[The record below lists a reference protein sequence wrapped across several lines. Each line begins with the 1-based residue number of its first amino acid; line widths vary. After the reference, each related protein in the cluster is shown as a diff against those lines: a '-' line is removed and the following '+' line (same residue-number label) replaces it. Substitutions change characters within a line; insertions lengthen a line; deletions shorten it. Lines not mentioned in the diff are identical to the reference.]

1 MESEWW
7 QQLEELYHTA
17 LKIDPAQR
25 RQFLDAHCGE
35 NKSLCSAALSLLE
48 IPVGVD
54 SIFDHPAFEVVAKRM
69 AAEREQE
76 SESDD
81 PLIGSTIGNLK
92 FIGKVGAGGMGVV
105 YKALDLRLHRHV
117 ALKFLPEILA
127 GDPAARERFRREA
140 RAASALNHPNICT
153 IHDIGEHEGKLF
165 IVMELLEGSTLAEC
179 IHGKRLSDEQL
190 AKWAADIADGLA
202 AAHARGIIH
211 RDIKPANIFVTN
223 DGRLKILDFGLA
235 KLQAKPQNMA
245 AAIGDLSTIA
255 DASTPGMVIGT
266 LAYMSPEQARGE
278 QLDARTDIFSFGAT
292 LYEMATGA
300 RAFPGKSVAEIHAA
314 ILNREPR
321 PPRELNR
328 GTPERLQEI
337 ITKALQK
344 DAAQRYQ
351 SAVEMRADLGALN
364 GKGGKETNSNRRK
377 WSGLTAATLLLAV
390 VAGVS
395 YYLSVRTPKV
405 HALTDKDTVVLAE
418 FTNKTGEPVFDDS
431 LGQGLAVQLA
441 QSPYL
446 NILSE
451 QRVRE
456 ALVNA
461 KLPPTTPLTPEI
473 AAQVCQRTNSTAII
487 EGSISRFGS
496 RYQIILKAQA
506 CAKGDDIARVEAEA
520 KDRDHVLGALGP
532 LATQIRK
539 KLGELPETIKK
550 YDVPLYEATTGS
562 LEALKAFSLGHRAAE
577 TEGDAQAIALFKQA
591 TVLDPNFA
599 LAYYRLA
606 AHYGNVGEEKL
617 ATETYKKAYSL
628 RDRVGTLDK
637 LRISSMYLRDVLGD
651 SAQAI
656 QAYDLWAENYPNDV
670 GPHFL
675 LGDLYG
681 ELGQYNKM
689 LEEELKAVKINPQ
702 SNAAYYTLG
711 WAYFALN
718 RIEEAKGT
726 WEGVFRRGNSNW
738 HHLALYTVAVYQ
750 NDHDAMAAHLAW
762 GKQQVGVED
771 MFLSAEAGT
780 AAYNGQ
786 LQHARELWTRARQA
800 ALTNGSADR
809 ARRPE
814 LDLGLADAEF
824 GMSADALT
832 AAHHALIGAEG
843 ASSRALAALVLA
855 RAGDL
860 QQSALMADALAKQ
873 YPSNTL
879 LNYYWLPII
888 RASIALRKGQA
899 QEAIA
904 RLAPALPYEQAAP
917 LYPIYFRG
925 QAYLQAN
932 NAAAAVEEFQKI
944 VDHRNLAL
952 GSPSGALAQLW
963 LGRARV
969 LQAQQAHG
977 NEAGQVK
984 TQACTAYQNFLTGWK
999 NADSSIP
1006 ILKQAKAEYAKLQ

>member
-1 MESEWW
+1 MERERWA
-7 QQLEELYHTA
+7 QLEELYHAA
-17 LKIDPAQR
+17 LKLDPAR
-25 RQFLDAHCGE
+25 RADFLHARCNSDE
-35 NKSLCSAALSLLE
+35 SLRGAVASLLE
-48 IPVGVD
+48 VPVSVD
-54 SIFDHPAFEVVAKRM
+54 SVLDHPAFEV
-69 AAEREQE
+69 AARLLAGEAAAQNGN
-76 SESDD
+76 S
-81 PLIGSTIGNLK
+81 LIGSTVANFKIVDKL
-92 FIGKVGAGGMGVV
+92 GAGGMGVV
-105 YKALDLRLHRHV
+105 YKALDLKLRREV
-117 ALKFLPEILA
+117 ALKFLPEMLA
-127 GDPAARERFRREA
+127 LDPVALDRFRREA

-153 IHDIGEHEGKLF
+153 IHDIGEHEGRQF
-165 IVMELLEGSTLAEC
+165 IVMELMEGVSLKQRLATDQ
-179 IHGKRLSDEQL
+179 LSVPDVL
-190 AKWAADIADGLA
+190 ALASDIASGLA
-202 AAHARGIIH
+202 AAHAKGIIH
-211 RDIKPANIFVTN
+211 RDIKPANIFVTS
-223 DGRLKILDFGLA
+223 DGRAKILDFGLA
-235 KLQAKPQNMA
+235 KVVPLQMKAVGATESTFQ
-245 AAIGDLSTIA
+245 LSLTEPGGVVGTI
-255 DASTPGMVIGT
+255 
-266 LAYMSPEQARGE
+266 AYMSPEQARCE
-278 QLDARTDIFSFGAT
+278 ELDARTDLFSFGAT
-292 LYEMATGA
+292 LYEMTTGR
-300 RAFPGKSVAEIHAA
+300 RAFPGKSLAEIHGA
-314 ILNREPR
+314 ILNLEPR
-321 PPRELNR
+321 PARELNPAIPR
-328 GTPERLQEI
+328 GLQEI
-337 ITKALQK
+337 INKALQK

-351 SAVEMRADLGALN
+351 SALEMRTDLEAFN
-364 GKGGKETNSNRRK
+364 DKGRKDRGSNRRK
-377 WSGLTAATLLLAV
+377 RTRLTAATLLLAAL
-390 VAGVS
+390 AGVS

-418 FTNKTGEPVFDDS
+418 FTNKTGEPVFDDA

-461 KLPPTTPLTPEI
+461 KLPPTKSLTPEI
-473 AAQVCQRTNSTAII
+473 AVQVCQRTNSTAII

-520 KDRDHVLGALGP
+520 KDRDHVLDALGS

-637 LRISSMYLRDVLGD
+637 LRISSMYLREVLGD

-656 QAYDLWAENYPNDV
+656 QAYDLWAENYPNEV

-718 RIEEAKGT
+718 RVEEAKGT

-738 HHLALYTVAVYQ
+738 HHLALYTVAFYQ

-888 RASIALRKGQA
+888 RASIALRKGKA

-925 QAYLQAN
+925 LAYLQAN
-932 NAAAAVEEFQKI
+932 NAAGAVEEFQKI
-944 VDHRNLAL
+944 VDHRNLTL
-952 GSPSGALAQLW
+952 GSPSGALAHLC
-963 LGRARV
+963 LGRARA
-969 LQAQQAHG
+969 LEARQARG
-977 NEAGQVK
+977 NEADQFK
-984 TQACTAYQNFLTGWK
+984 AQARTAYQSFLALWK
-999 NADSSIP
+999 DADPDIP